1 MSFQA
6 SGGPT
11 KKSGIFAR
19 RLSAAG
25 PITSG
30 RRSSMAKSPKTPRN
44 DGTMRST
51 DVADAT
57 VAQVGKAVS
66 AILQLR
72 EPLEESMATARTEQE
87 RQNIA
92 GQIED
97 AAVRAISDQGLT
109 VAEYNE

>member
-1 MSFQA
+1 
-6 SGGPT
+6 
-11 KKSGIFAR
+11 
-19 RLSAAG
+19 
-25 PITSG
+25 
-30 RRSSMAKSPKTPRN
+30 MAKSPKTPRN

-109 VAEYNE
+109 VAEYNEVIAAAESDPDLEERVLIACRSA